1 MTSCLLNSYVCSS
14 QQMLLLVFTK
24 NLLLPVKVG
33 ERRNTW
39 LLETLRTADAC
50 SAQEDISILLQGS
63 RKSISAQKTG
73 MRAMKFG
80 AVPMTQSIQSW
91 HHGSRN
97 HQWARA
103 RLSLSAFTHTQGGP
117 MEPHPPCWIM
127 SYWWIVGGRDKHSLQ
142 PCTHLWVHQAKVSSS
157 YSMDSD
163 VPG

>member
-1 MTSCLLNSYVCSS
+1 M
-14 QQMLLLVFTK
+14 MLLLVFTK

-80 AVPMTQSIQSW
+80 AVPMTQSIQS
-91 HHGSRN
+91 
-97 HQWARA
+97 
-103 RLSLSAFTHTQGGP
+103 
-117 MEPHPPCWIM
+117 
-127 SYWWIVGGRDKHSLQ
+127 
-142 PCTHLWVHQAKVSSS
+142 
-157 YSMDSD
+157 
-163 VPG
+163 